1 MSNPR
6 TIAADGTVHE
16 LRYTETPKFLQIE
29 TNLACNAKCPF
40 CPYSHMDRGPKVMED
55 WVWRKIVND
64 TRGLGVTYR
73 PFLINEPLS
82 EKRLPEVI
90 RYMKQ
95 DPTAKV
101 EINSNGGLLTE
112 PRARAILEA
121 GIDLVRLSIDGFS
134 PESHGQARV
143 GVNYAKVVENTNRFL
158 ELRNAGG
165 YQTIVEVRCID
176 MPANRAEQPAY
187 LEYWTPRADRVLIV
201 PLYQWPWSGQ
211 TAPVRKPCLKIL
223 DEIFFYTSGEAPLCC
238 WDEAGRGIVG
248 DVKTQSVL
256 EIWNGA
262 EMSAMRTLL
271 NRGRR
276 DLITLCSRCDAYKDV
291 EFEGFDSPAATGQVP
306 SAAGVE
312 V

>member
-16 LRYTETPKFLQIE
+16 LRYTETPRFIQIE

-40 CPYSHMDRGPKVMED
+40 CPYSHMDRGPKMMED
-55 WVWRKIVND
+55 WVWRKIVD
-64 TRGLGVTYR
+64 ETRGLGVTYR
-73 PFLINEPLS
+73 PFLINEPIS
-82 EKRLPEVI
+82 ERRLPEIISYVK
-90 RYMKQ
+90 R
-95 DPTAKV
+95 DATAKV
-101 EINSNGGLLTE
+101 EINTNGGLLTE
-112 PRARAILEA
+112 ARARAILDA
-121 GIDLVRLSIDGFS
+121 GIDLVRFSIDGFS
-134 PESHGQARV
+134 QATYSQSRV
-143 GVNYAKVVENTNRFL
+143 GVNFTKVVENANRFF

-165 YQTIVEVRCID
+165 YGTTIEVRCID
-176 MPANRAEQPAY
+176 MPSNRHEQKAY
-187 LEYWTPRADRVLIV
+187 VEYWTPRADRVLIV

-248 DVKTQSVL
+248 DVKTESVL

-262 EMSAMRTLL
+262 EMQAMRTLL

-276 DLITLCSRCDAYKDV
+276 DLIALCSRCDAYKDIA
-291 EFEGFDSPAATGQVP
+291 FEGFDEPAEREKAAT
-306 SAAGVE
+306 AAGVAS
-312 V
+312 